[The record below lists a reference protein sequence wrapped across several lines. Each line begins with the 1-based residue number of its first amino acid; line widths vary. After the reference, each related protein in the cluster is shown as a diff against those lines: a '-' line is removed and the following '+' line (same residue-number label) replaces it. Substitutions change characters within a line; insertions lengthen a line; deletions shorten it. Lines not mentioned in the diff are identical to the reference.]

1 MNSQEL
7 VSIIVPV
14 YNTERYLEKCLNSIL
29 NQTYKNIEIIVI
41 DDGST
46 DNSYKILEEFQ
57 NKDKRIVLL
66 QQKNS
71 GQGVA
76 RNKGIEV
83 SKGKYIF
90 FVDSDDRVTENMV
103 EEMTLEIEKTNSDFS
118 SFLIAFE
125 DSKSQK
131 IYKKKFDNRILKN
144 EEIYQNALEIK
155 DIFPISVNKIYRKN
169 FLVENKIY
177 FPEVR
182 KNEDMLFIHKLAFY
196 SKKCSFIN
204 KFFYYAW
211 RREGSTSRNVTEE
224 NIKASLKLLEEEKN
238 FLLEKKCFENYEL
251 SYKVFYIKG
260 LFNIL
265 LQSLF
270 FKSEKIK
277 EIKSIIENS
286 DFNKYLLNFEVI
298 KKLPIKHKVAI
309 FLYKMNC
316 LEIAVKLL
324 NIFEFKIY

>member
-14 YNTERYLEKCLNSIL
+14 YNTESYLEKCLDSIL
-29 NQTYKNIEIIVI
+29 AQTYKNIEIIII

-46 DNSYKILEEFQ
+46 DNSYKILQEFQ

-103 EEMTLEIEKTNSDFS
+103 EEMALEIEKTNSDFS

-131 IYKKKFDNRILKN
+131 IYKEKFDNRILKN
-144 EEIYQNALEIK
+144 EEIYQNVLEIK
-155 DIFPISVNKIYRKN
+155 DIFTVPWNKIYKRK
-169 FLVENKIY
+169 FLVDNEIY
-177 FPEVR
+177 FPKIK
-182 KNEDMLFIHKLAFY
+182 KNEDMLFVHKLAFF
-196 SKKCSFIN
+196 SNKCSFNN
-204 KFFYYAW
+204 KIFYYAW
-211 RREGSTSRNVTEE
+211 MREGSTSRNITEE
-224 NIKASLKLLEEEKN
+224 NINTVLELLLEEKRFLIKN
-238 FLLEKKCFENYEL
+238 SCFERFKLPYE
-251 SYKVFYIKG
+251 VFYVRVV
-260 LFNIL
+260 LNVL

-270 FKSEKIK
+270 HKSKRIK
-277 EIKSIIENS
+277 EIKNIIKNS
-286 DFNKYLLNFEVI
+286 DFNKYLLKLEVI
-298 KKLPIKHKVAI
+298 KKLPIKHKITI
-309 FLYKMNC
+309 FLYKIDF
-316 LEIAVKLL
+316 LEIAVKIL
-324 NIFEFKIY
+324 NIFKFKIY